1 MTSGEQRQAASHAAI
16 RPSRRLVNWT
26 VIAAIFALASVPFGF
41 LFIPATAFAVAL
53 AMLVLIDWSISRG
66 DPPPRLVRELPER
79 LVKGRPAIVT
89 YRLSW
94 PSGGTVVILDELP
107 ADVGGDLLIERASLA
122 SGTATISREV
132 IPLRRGTNDL
142 GPAFVM
148 WNSRLRFL
156 RYRAVGQSGGTVAI
170 LPPASSPERRVAL
183 THRTIRD
190 ELGMRPRPA
199 RGEGREFESL
209 REYFPG
215 DDPRQVDWRATAR
228 RGRLMVRQYQTE
240 RRHTVMVAV
249 DTGRLMAARAE
260 GSSKLDYALDCAIAL
275 ARASQEF
282 GDRVGFMAFD
292 REVRI
297 LIRPRAGAGSLSGMV
312 EASARLKAAPF
323 EPNYRVLADTLAIHQ
338 KKRALIIVLTDFV
351 EGSASRELES
361 YLGVIARRHVVLL
374 VALRD
379 RVLAEIDRRDP
390 EITRDRLYRR
400 LALQDL
406 VVERE
411 AALARIGRFGAQTL
425 DLDPAEINA
434 PVLNRYLA
442 VRQASLL

>member
-1 MTSGEQRQAASHAAI
+1 MASAENHEAAPPVAI
-16 RPSRRLVNWT
+16 RPSPRIVRWT
-26 VIAAIFALASVPFGF
+26 VSAAIFALVSVPAGF
-41 LFIPATAFAVAL
+41 LFVPAIAFVAAL
-53 AMLVLIDWSISRG
+53 AMLVFIDWSISRK
-66 DPPPRLVRELPER
+66 DPPPRLTRELPER
-79 LVKGRPAIVT
+79 VVKGRPATVT
-89 YRLSW
+89 YRVKSTIAA
-94 PSGGTVVILDELP
+94 SISILDELP
-107 ADVGGDLLIERASLA
+107 ADLGGDLLIERVALTLDA
-122 SGTATISREV
+122 ATITREV
-132 IPLRRGTNDL
+132 VPLRRGTHDL
-142 GPAFVM
+142 GPTYLM
-148 WNSRLRFL
+148 WDSRLKFF
-156 RYRAVGQSGGTVAI
+156 RYRSVALSAGKVAI
-170 LPPASSPERRVAL
+170 LPPASSSERRTAL
-183 THRTIRD
+183 SHRSIHD

-215 DDPRQVDWRATAR
+215 DDPRLVDWRATAR
-228 RGRLMVRQYQTE
+228 RGRMMVRQYQTE

-260 GSSKLDYALDCAIAL
+260 GNSKLDYALDCAIAL
-275 ARASQEF
+275 ARASKEF

-292 REVRI
+292 RELRM
-297 LIRPRAGAGSLSGMV
+297 LIRPRAGVGSLSGLV
-312 EASARLKAAPF
+312 EASAHLTASAF
-323 EPNYRVLADTLAIHQ
+323 EPNYRVLADTLATHQ

-361 YLGVIARRHVVLL
+361 YLRVIARRHVVLL

-379 RVLAEIDRRDP
+379 RVLAEIERRDP
-390 EITRDRLYRR
+390 EITRERLYRR

-425 DLDPAEINA
+425 DIDPAEINA

-442 VRQASLL
+442 VRQSSLF

>member
-1 MTSGEQRQAASHAAI
+1 MPGAENREGAPAAI
-16 RPSRRLVNWT
+16 RPSPRLSSWT
-26 VIAAIFALASVPFGF
+26 VVAAVLALASVPVGF
-41 LFIPATAFAVAL
+41 LFVPAIAFAAAL
-53 AMLVLIDWSISRG
+53 AMLAFIDWRISRR

-79 LVKGRPAIVT
+79 VVKGRPATVT
-89 YRLSW
+89 YRVS
-94 PSGGTVVILDELP
+94 STSVQSISILDEL
-107 ADVGGDLLIERASLA
+107 ATDLGGDMLIERQALVA
-122 SGTATISREV
+122 GAATSTREV
-132 IPLRRGTNDL
+132 IPRRRGTHDL
-142 GPAFVM
+142 GPTYLM
-148 WNSRLRFL
+148 WDSRLKFL
-156 RYRAVGQSGGTVAI
+156 RYRSIARSGGKIAI
-170 LPPASSPERRVAL
+170 LPTASSPERRAAL
-183 THRTIRD
+183 SHRSIRD
-190 ELGMRPRPA
+190 ELGLRPRPA

-215 DDPRQVDWRATAR
+215 DDPRRVDWRATAR
-228 RGRLMVRQYQTE
+228 RGRMMVRQYQTE
-240 RRHTVMVAV
+240 RRHTVILAV
-249 DTGRLMAARAE
+249 DTGRLMAAQAE
-260 GSSKLDYALDCAIAL
+260 GNSKLDYALDCAIAL
-275 ARASQEF
+275 ARASKEF

-292 REVRI
+292 RELRL
-297 LIRPRAGAGSLSGMV
+297 LIQPRGGVGSLGGLV
-312 EASARLKAAPF
+312 EASARLKASPF

-338 KKRALIIVLTDFV
+338 KKRALIVVLTDFV

-379 RVLAEIDRRDP
+379 RVLAEVDRRDP
-390 EITRDRLYRR
+390 GITRDRIHRR

-411 AALARIGRFGAQTL
+411 AALARIARFGAQTL

>member
-1 MTSGEQRQAASHAAI
+1 MTSDGDREHPSIVAI
-16 RPSRRLVNWT
+16 RPAPRLVRWT
-26 VIAAIFALASVPFGF
+26 AMAAMFALASVPFGL
-41 LFIPATAFAVAL
+41 LFIPAIAFVVAL
-53 AMLVLIDWSISRG
+53 VMLAFIDWGISRK
-66 DPPPRLVRELPER
+66 DPPPRLVRELPEHV
-79 LVKGRPAIVT
+79 VKGRRAIVT
-89 YRLSW
+89 YRVS
-94 PSGGTVVILDELP
+94 SYIDRSTSILDELP
-107 ADVGGDLLIERASLA
+107 TDLGGDMLIEDVALTPR
-122 SGTATISREV
+122 TTTITREV
-132 IPLRRGTNDL
+132 VPLRRGTNEL
-142 GPAFVM
+142 GGAYLM
-148 WNSRLRFL
+148 WNSRLELF
-156 RYRAVGQSGGTVAI
+156 RYRSLAQNGGKVAI

-190 ELGMRPRPA
+190 ELGTRPRPA

-215 DDPRQVDWRATAR
+215 DDPRHVDWRATAR
-228 RGRLMVRQYQTE
+228 RGRMMVRQYQTE

-260 GSSKLDYALDCAIAL
+260 SNSKLDYALDCAIAL
-275 ARASQEF
+275 ARASKEF

-292 REVRI
+292 RELRS
-297 LIRPRAGAGSLSGMV
+297 LIRPRSGVGALRGLV
-312 EASARLKAAPF
+312 EASARLKVSAF
-323 EPNYRVLADTLAIHQ
+323 EPNYRVLADTLAINQ
-338 KKRALIIVLTDFV
+338 KKRALVVVLTDFV

-379 RVLAEIDRRDP
+379 RVLAEIDRRDA

-411 AALARIGRFGAQTL
+411 AALARIGRFGAETL
-425 DLDPAEINA
+425 DLDPAAINA

-442 VRQASLL
+442 MRQASLL